1 MKSILFVITVGV
13 VLAGCQ
19 QSDPG
24 TTSAS
29 STQPSQQAES
39 AATGAQKLTVTVDN
53 GFSPESLNVKAGQPV
68 EITFDTK
75 HKACATQVIFEGLGI
90 KKDLTD
96 GQKTVVSFTPD
107 KAGTYAFACPM
118 NMFKGEVVA
127 K

>member
-1 MKSILFVITVGV
+1 MKSILFVIAVGL
-13 VLAGCQ
+13 VLVGCQ

-24 TTSAS
+24 ATNSP
-29 STQPSQQAES
+29 STPPSQQTDTPAS
-39 AATGAQKLTVTVDN
+39 GASKLTVTVDN
-53 GFSPESLNVKAGQPV
+53 GFSPDSLDVKVGQPV

-75 HKACATQVIFEGLGI
+75 QRGCATQVIFKELGLA
-90 KKDLTD
+90 KDLTD

-118 NMFKGEVVA
+118 NMYKGKIVA